1 MTKNKEQHSTTF
13 WYFLQNYLIEIP
25 IIQRD
30 YAQGREN
37 VKDLRNEFVNSLIN
51 SLQTGKTQ
59 QLDFIYGDIF
69 YDNKQVGIHPLDGQQ
84 RLTTLWLLHWFIALK
99 AGCLKEAKTTLK
111 RFTYSIRESSR
122 IFIDFLL
129 AFDQPCKSG
138 QLRDTLTRQ
147 NLFYKVWEQDPTVVS
162 MLNMINCIDQKL
174 NNDIDFTYLWETI
187 TGTSCPIIFYTL
199 PLKDIGHTDDLYIKM
214 NARGKALSGYENF
227 KADLIKLIRDRQW
240 GKKIEYSTLLDGE
253 WTDIFWNYRR
263 PGTSHIDKIYLA
275 FLTRYLINKFIVKG
289 TNEDGKKYSAAKL
302 EELPQ
307 WKLYLNDDNT
317 KGDESYQLKYTS
329 FKLYEPLI
337 DEQTLQQLKSIF
349 HSFKKIDPTIFNPLW
364 NNDTLDFIPHYKE
377 GKGGI
382 TLLTMKQRVVFH
394 GICCYLRIPG
404 VDEVKLKQWMRVVWN
419 LAENT
424 NYDSTSDSMVG
435 AMRLIDELGEHSHD
449 IYSWFKL
456 NEKITSDTGRA
467 QIKEEREKADKLLL
481 RDGNIDDMWEQKII
495 TAEKSFSGAIRFL
508 FHNENG
514 ELDWKNFDAKWNQIN
529 KILTSEGVRPEY
541 KQNAL
546 AIRTILSYCDQWQ
559 EQIESW
565 SHHYHYIFSNS
576 YNHWRNNI
584 LLRTSSS
591 DHITPIYARPV
602 HHLLMGDNINPS
614 PSLKNSSWWHE
625 RAFRSLIDTDIIS
638 RYNGDRYYVRWYKEN
653 LCLYPSSEG
662 VILTMQER
670 DEILS
675 TLIDNNEIQLTRGS
689 FEDTSGRKMF
699 WGWEIHFIYKEKKFN
714 WSNDNRILPLIEGGY
729 TDYDETLGLKFKWDA
744 AWGADINKLK
754 SELNKWLQRQ
764 SLLQLNTDT

>member
-1 MTKNKEQHSTTF
+1 
-13 WYFLQNYLIEIP
+13 
-25 IIQRD
+25 
-30 YAQGREN
+30 
-37 VKDLRNEFVNSLIN
+37 
-51 SLQTGKTQ
+51 
-59 QLDFIYGDIF
+59 
-69 YDNKQVGIHPLDGQQ
+69 
-84 RLTTLWLLHWFIALK
+84 
-99 AGCLKEAKTTLK
+99 
-111 RFTYSIRESSR
+111 
-122 IFIDFLL
+122 
-129 AFDQPCKSG
+129 
-138 QLRDTLTRQ
+138 
-147 NLFYKVWEQDPTVVS
+147 
-162 MLNMINCIDQKL
+162 
-174 NNDIDFTYLWETI
+174 
-187 TGTSCPIIFYTL
+187 
-199 PLKDIGHTDDLYIKM
+199 
-214 NARGKALSGYENF
+214 
-227 KADLIKLIRDRQW
+227 
-240 GKKIEYSTLLDGE
+240 
-253 WTDIFWNYRR
+253 
-263 PGTSHIDKIYLA
+263 
-275 FLTRYLINKFIVKG
+275 
-289 TNEDGKKYSAAKL
+289 
-302 EELPQ
+302 
-307 WKLYLNDDNT
+307 
-317 KGDESYQLKYTS
+317 
-329 FKLYEPLI
+329 
-337 DEQTLQQLKSIF
+337 
-349 HSFKKIDPTIFNPLW
+349 
-364 NNDTLDFIPHYKE
+364 
-377 GKGGI
+377 
-382 TLLTMKQRVVFH
+382 MKQRVVFH

-529 KILTSEGVRPEY
+529 KILTSEGVRSEY

-714 WSNDNRILPLIEGGY
+714 WSNDNRILPVIEGGY
-729 TDYDETLGLKFKWDA
+729 TDYDETLGLKLKWDA